1 MAAYTKGAKR
11 RAKKA
16 ALPGLANTPKRKARG
31 RKRMEQ
37 IKREKEFDPEAE
49 RTVLQARARQA
60 GKTPKD
66 LTEMRHTAYGED
78 AGRAIYA
85 RHEGDTAKRL
95 WDTYSALSGAY
106 RRYLRT
112 CIGASVDA
120 KTAKI
125 EMMPERFET
134 SASDTPDMRSEED
147 RHRAALNAWTGWKI
161 ALDRLPLGKS
171 AAIYSALHGWGALM
185 DGGEITGQGRRFV
198 VAMGFLDQ
206 TAGTR

>member
-1 MAAYTKGAKR
+1 MAAKAYTKGAKR

-16 ALPGLANTPKRKARG
+16 GLPELAAVPKKKARG

-37 IKREKEFDPEAE
+37 IKRDPDAE
-49 RTVLQARARQA
+49 RTVLQARARQS
-60 GKTPKD
+60 GKTPND
-66 LTEMRHTAYGED
+66 LTEMRHTAFGED

-85 RHEGDTAKRL
+85 MHEGDAAKSL
-95 WDTYSALSGAY
+95 WDAYTALSGAY
-106 RRYLRT
+106 RRYLST

-147 RHRAALNAWTGWKI
+147 RHRAALNAWHGWKI
-161 ALDRLPLGKS
+161 ALARLPLGDS
-171 AAIYSALHGWGALM
+171 AAVYSALHGWGALM
-185 DGGEITGQGRRFV
+185 DAGKITTQGARFV
-198 VAMGFLDQ
+198 GAM
-206 TAGTR
+206 TALVG

>member
-1 MAAYTKGAKR
+1 MAAKAYTKGAKR

-16 ALPGLANTPKRKARG
+16 AMPGLATVPKKQPNG
-31 RKRMEQ
+31 RTRRTSGHMG
-37 IKREKEFDPEAE
+37 EKNPEK
-49 RTVLQARARQA
+49 TVLEARARQS

-66 LTEMRHTAYGED
+66 LTEMRHTAFGED

-85 RHEGDTAKRL
+85 THQGDTAKRL
-95 WDTYSALSGAY
+95 WDAYAALSGAY
-106 RRYLRT
+106 RRYLST

-161 ALDRLPLGKS
+161 ALDRLTLGQS

-185 DGGEITGQGRRFV
+185 DAGEITAQGKRFV
-198 VAMGFLDQ
+198 SAMDALD
-206 TAGTR
+206 TAQPHR